1 MLGEMT
7 QDILRLKKC
16 EARLEIAEMV
26 SMQVEQQ
33 LQSISKEADEY
44 KTQAQ
49 KMEAKAHKATRE
61 HENAM
66 IEVLQLRKGVQD
78 LENDIVAMK
87 ESHDAINLQLQRDL
101 NNARQNEEMVRNQLN
116 ESKKREDYM
125 KEQWL

>member
-1 MLGEMT
+1 
-7 QDILRLKKC
+7 
-16 EARLEIAEMV
+16 
-26 SMQVEQQ
+26 
-33 LQSISKEADEY
+33 
-44 KTQAQ
+44 
-49 KMEAKAHKATRE
+49 MEAKAHKATRE